1 MERGAG
7 KLSRNQGVRQ
17 WKTKREM
24 VMCEE
29 GSEGE
34 ILEVVAVGV
43 TERTS
48 VELGHGAQTRI
59 VGVEE
64 L

>member
-1 MERGAG
+1 M
-7 KLSRNQGVRQ
+7 L
-17 WKTKREM
+17 
-24 VMCEE
+24 CEE

-34 ILEVVAVGV
+34 ILEVVTAGGM
-43 TERTS
+43 ERTS
-48 VELGHGAQTRI
+48 VELGHVAGAQTRI